1 MGYCKRPEDAL
12 ELYRARMP
20 PATHSVGKDAN
31 RRSALAQP
39 LANNLDSDLHFRTP
53 SPKRH
58 PAMQQPISSLESS
71 APLEISAS
79 ADRLRQ
85 LVDAVVDYGIFLLDA
100 KGHVVSWNT
109 GAQHIKGY
117 TAQEVIGRHFS
128 IFYTDAARSVDWPG
142 EELKRAAADGRFED
156 EGWRV
161 RKDGT
166 QFWANVVI
174 TALRDPDG
182 HLSGFGK
189 VTRDLTE
196 RRLYEEALRESEQ
209 RFRLLVEGVK
219 DYAIF
224 MLSPSGIIESW
235 NAGAELLKGYTS
247 EEAIGRHF
255 SMFYRPEEL
264 QADLPASE
272 LRAALAYGRA
282 EEEGWRKRKD
292 GSVFWANVIITPV
305 YDGKKLLRGFTK
317 VTRDMTDRRRLQELE
332 NSSRR
337 MNEFLAML
345 AHELRNPLAPIRNAV
360 TVLQLEPAPSPM
372 VRSSRDM
379 IDRQLSHMTRLVDDL
394 LDAGRLTTGKI
405 HLRKERVL
413 FNQVLA
419 RAAEAV
425 RPLMDAQKHRFV
437 AVPCS
442 SELYVTADATRLTQV
457 VQNLLTNAA
466 KYTPA
471 GGDIELKAWVEA
483 GSLFTAVTDNGIG
496 ISEEA
501 IGRIFELFSQG
512 DAQPSS
518 KEGGLGI
525 GLTLAKSLVEMHGGV
540 LQAESAGI
548 DKGSRFSFFIPNASV
563 DGAGDTPSD
572 AKTPRFLIVDDNRD
586 AADSL
591 AEILRLIGCTV
602 KIAYGGEAALAL
614 ADAYRPH
621 AALVDLGMPGM
632 NGFDVVR
639 GLRAFDWGGK
649 IQVAAVTGYG
659 SSEDRQRTAA
669 AGFDVHLVKP
679 VDFSALQALLE
690 RVKERVN
697 AG

>member
-1 MGYCKRPEDAL
+1 MPIDAS
-12 ELYRARMP
+12 M
-20 PATHSVGKDAN
+20 SV
-31 RRSALAQP
+31 
-39 LANNLDSDLHFRTP
+39 
-53 SPKRH
+53 
-58 PAMQQPISSLESS
+58 E
-71 APLEISAS
+71 
-79 ADRLRQ
+79 RLRQ

-100 KGHVVSWNT
+100 QGHIVSWNT
-109 GAQHIKGY
+109 GAQRIKGY
-117 TAQEVIGRHFS
+117 APEEVIGQHFS
-128 IFYTDAARSVDWPG
+128 IFYTEAARSVDWPG
-142 EELKRAAADGRFED
+142 EELKRAAAAGRFED

-174 TALRDPDG
+174 TALRDADG
-182 HLSGFGK
+182 QLAGFGK
-189 VTRDLTE
+189 VTRDLSE
-196 RRLYEEALRESEQ
+196 RRVYEEALRESEQ
-209 RFRLLVEGVK
+209 RFRLLVEGVR

-235 NAGAELLKGYTS
+235 NAGAELLKGYTA

-255 SMFYRPEEL
+255 SVFYRSDEL
-264 QADLPASE
+264 QAGLPEAE
-272 LRAALAYGRA
+272 LRAALKYGRA

-305 YDGKKLLRGFTK
+305 YDGNKLLRGFTK
-317 VTRDMTDRRRLQELE
+317 VTRDMTDRRRLHELE

-405 HLRKERVL
+405 HLRKERL
-413 FNQVLA
+413 LYNQVLA

-425 RPLMDAQKHRFV
+425 RPLMDAQQHRFV
-437 AVPCS
+437 AVVPDAD
-442 SELYVTADATRLTQV
+442 LYVTADATRLTQV

-466 KYTPA
+466 KYTPS
-471 GGDIELKAWVEA
+471 GGTIELKAWVEG
-483 GSLFTAVTDNGIG
+483 GSLFTAVTDNGNG
-496 ISEEA
+496 ISADA

-540 LQAESAGI
+540 LQAESAGAGQ
-548 DKGSRFSFFIPNASV
+548 GSRFSFFLPNASEN
-563 DGAGDTPSD
+563 AASDTADDPN
-572 AKTPRFLIVDDNRD
+572 TPRFLIVDDNRD

-614 ADAYRPH
+614 AGDYRPH

-639 GLRAFDWGGK
+639 GLRAFPWGA
-649 IQVAAVTGYG
+649 QTLVAAVTGYG
-659 SSEDRQRTAA
+659 SAEDRHRTST

-679 VDFSALQALLE
+679 VDFSALQDLLE
-690 RVKERVN
+690 RVKARIE
-697 AG
+697 AA